1 MEIITIPNIN
11 NYDQEIID
19 GNLILTPKKSYIEE
33 FEFIRLPFKKSIILN
48 CLIKGQIDKEEII
61 ISEKKKYKQILV
73 DIWKSMPTQKILQ
86 NTTFN
91 FKLTDEKG
99 EKGYYLC
106 KDINMSFQSKNAE
119 GTISEIIKMTHLNKY
134 KLDISIQTE
143 ENNIYHFKI

>member
-1 MEIITIPNIN
+1 MEIITIQNIN

-33 FEFIRLPFKKSIILN
+33 YEFMRLPFKKSIILN

-61 ISEKKKYKQILV
+61 ISEKKKYKPILV

-99 EKGYYLC
+99 EKGYYWC
-106 KDINMSFQSKNAE
+106 NDINMSFQCKDAE
-119 GTISEIIKMTHLNKY
+119 WSIKEIIKMIHLNKY